1 MRKGFTLVELVIVLA
16 ILVALGGIMMGAYPK
31 MKRKEMLNTVTV
43 NQEKILAGMERY
55 KEITGSIP
63 QTQADFEKVLT
74 DTQFFESVPVNPFWT
89 DNKNH
94 PEKGWKWSPDDFSV
108 FPIMEADGG

>member
-1 MRKGFTLVELVIVLA
+1 MRKGFTLVETVIVLA
-16 ILVALGGIMMGAYPK
+16 ILVALGTIMMGAYPK
-31 MKRKEMLNTVTV
+31 IKHKEMLNTLTV

-63 QTQADFEKVLT
+63 QTQEDFEKVLT
-74 DTQFFESVPVNPFWT
+74 DTEFFESVPVNPFWT

-94 PEKGWKWSPDDFSV
+94 PEKGWKWDADDFSV
-108 FPIMEADGG
+108 SPVMEAGSG